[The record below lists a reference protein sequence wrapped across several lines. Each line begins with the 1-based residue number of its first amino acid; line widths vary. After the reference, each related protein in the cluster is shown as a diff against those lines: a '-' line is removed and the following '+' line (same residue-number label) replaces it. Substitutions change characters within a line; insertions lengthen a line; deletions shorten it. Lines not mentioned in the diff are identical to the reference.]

1 LASSQEITNVEK
13 DIVALF
19 RRKDSQA
26 LRLIDQHYQRALVG
40 VIMRV
45 VKTEAFAQDV
55 WQESL
60 VKIWKNSHTYDPEK
74 GRLFTW
80 LLNICRRTAIDKT
93 RSKVY
98 KESFNVGSSSA
109 ISDAGNP
116 APSESPYIDGIGV
129 REMVKKLDPKY
140 QEVIELAYFLG
151 YSHQE
156 MAQKLDLLLGTVK
169 TRVRKAIKELR
180 VWMGK

>member
-1 LASSQEITNVEK
+1 MASSQEITNVEK

-74 GRLFTW
+74 GRLFT
-80 LLNICRRTAIDKT
+80 
-93 RSKVY
+93 
-98 KESFNVGSSSA
+98 
-109 ISDAGNP
+109 
-116 APSESPYIDGIGV
+116 
-129 REMVKKLDPKY
+129 
-140 QEVIELAYFLG
+140 
-151 YSHQE
+151 
-156 MAQKLDLLLGTVK
+156 
-169 TRVRKAIKELR
+169 
-180 VWMGK
+180 